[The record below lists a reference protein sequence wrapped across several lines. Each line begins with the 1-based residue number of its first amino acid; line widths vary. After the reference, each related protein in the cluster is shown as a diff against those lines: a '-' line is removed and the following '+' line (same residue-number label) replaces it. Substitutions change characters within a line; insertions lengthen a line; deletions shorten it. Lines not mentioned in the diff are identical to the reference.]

1 MRVNDDYSY
10 IMNKTLMEAG
20 YTSLTVHSIHFDRFF
35 TEEEKEK
42 NRNEALNLSSSEWT
56 KRCHEISR
64 QLAPQ
69 MKEIIT
75 ALEEKYDIH
84 QTKPEN
90 ATMEHYKS
98 NWDLYFWSNDGI
110 ENPELDY
117 FSLTF
122 NSNRTPD
129 ENMALLNELRPLIE
143 SMEYKNIQCRIQ
155 YSSDQT
161 LNQQVKTETEGLDI
175 IKHLAETNK
184 MINFR
189 GMTGKVR
196 KLNSYS
202 TQEYGFFR
210 KGAKTRYYSISPT
223 DAILWKLEQEKEAN

>member
-1 MRVNDDYSY
+1 MKIIDDYSY
-10 IMNKTLMEAG
+10 IINKPLMETG
-20 YTSLTVHSIHFDRFF
+20 YTSLTVHSIHFDRYF

-42 NRNEALNLSSSEWT
+42 NRNEALCLSSSEWT
-56 KRCHEISR
+56 ERCHKISR

-69 MKEIIT
+69 MKEIIA
-75 ALEEKYDIH
+75 ALDGKYDIH

-90 ATMEHYKS
+90 ATIEHFHS
-98 NWDLYFWSNDGI
+98 NWDLSFWSNGGI
-110 ENPELDY
+110 DNPELDY
-117 FSLTF
+117 FNLTF
-122 NSNRTPD
+122 NSNRAPD

-143 SMEYKNIQCRIQ
+143 EMEYKNIQCRIQ
-155 YSSDQT
+155 YGGTQT
-161 LNQQVKTETEGLDI
+161 LEQKVRTEADGLAI
-175 IKHLAETNK
+175 IKDLAESNK

-223 DAILWKLEQEKEAN
+223 DAILWKLEQEKEAV